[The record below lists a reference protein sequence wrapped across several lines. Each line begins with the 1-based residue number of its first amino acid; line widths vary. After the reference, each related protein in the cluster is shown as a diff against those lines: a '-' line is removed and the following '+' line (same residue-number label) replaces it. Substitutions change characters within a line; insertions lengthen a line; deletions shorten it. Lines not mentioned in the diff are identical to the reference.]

1 MVGPLVRLSLALILA
16 VPASAEILFE
26 GYSKVTSGGTHVG
39 YAINRYEFDAK
50 KKQFISTSFLKT
62 GELGGSITESLKA
75 YASEDLKPISYQYTT
90 LIGTQTKLIDAKFE
104 KNKLLATIK
113 DGAKIEK
120 LNKDLPK
127 GTFLSTFL
135 AYVMLKSKDGLKVD
149 TKYDYQ
155 AIAEEDAAPYKGFAL
170 IKNQEEVFGMKAL
183 RVVNEFK
190 NTKFISF
197 INERGEVYSTKS
209 PAQSIATELVA
220 QPSQATGQFQVP
232 TSLLK
237 VLFGEVPTGQINE
250 ISKKASSQKAAEIQK
265 TEVPSEIKNPPV
277 PSPIPGKQF
286 GVPAGKGIQI
296 KGQPALPEGAVLQ
309 TEPKSK

>member
-1 MVGPLVRLSLALILA
+1 MVGSSLILSIALIFA
-16 VPASAEILFE
+16 HTASAEILFE

-39 YAINRYEFDAK
+39 YAINRYEFDAN

-75 YASEDLKPISYQYTT
+75 ISTDDLKPISYQYTT

-104 KNKLLATIK
+104 KGKLLATIK
-113 DGAKIEK
+113 DGAKVEK
-120 LNKDLPK
+120 ISKDLPK

-170 IKNQEEVFGMKAL
+170 IKNQEDVIGMKAL

-250 ISKKASSQKAAEIQK
+250 ISKKSQTQKSAEMDK
-265 TEVPSEIKNPPV
+265 TQIPADIKNPP
-277 PSPIPGKQF
+277 PSPIPGKQY
-286 GVPAGKGIQI
+286 GVPPGKGIQV
-296 KGQPALPEGAVLQ
+296 KGQPDLPAGSTPQEELSH
-309 TEPKSK
+309 K